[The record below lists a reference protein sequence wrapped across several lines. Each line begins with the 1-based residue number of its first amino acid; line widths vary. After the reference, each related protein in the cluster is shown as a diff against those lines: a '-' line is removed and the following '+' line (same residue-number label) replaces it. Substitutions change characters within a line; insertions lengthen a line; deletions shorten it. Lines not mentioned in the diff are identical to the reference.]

1 MIRRGEK
8 ILLLLSTILTAG
20 SGALY
25 AWMKYLMKPPD
36 PFSVV
41 NHPWQPGLLA
51 AHILVAPLLLFGIG
65 LITREHILGRYQDPR
80 ARKRRLS
87 GTVVAAAVVPMVA
100 SGYLLQVLT
109 SASARRAGGLIH
121 LALGIVFVAAYTLH
135 AALGRRASSEKAPN
149 LKPARSLPGRPRARH
164 RRTSAGRN

>member
-8 ILLLLSTILTAG
+8 ILLWLSTVLTAG

-25 AWMKYLMKPPD
+25 AWMKYLMKPED
-36 PFSVV
+36 PLSVV

-51 AHILVAPLLLFGIG
+51 AHVLAAPLLLFGIG
-65 LITREHILGRYQDPR
+65 LITREHILGRFHDPR

-87 GTVVAAAVVPMVA
+87 GTMVALAAAPMVA

-109 SASARRAGGLIH
+109 AAPARRTAGLIH
-121 LALGIVFVAAYTLH
+121 LALGAAFVTAYSLH
-135 AALGRRASSEKAPN
+135 AALGRRAEKVSTP
-149 LKPARSLPGRPRARH
+149 KPAGSLPGPSRT
-164 RRTSAGRN
+164 RRRRVSAGPN